1 MGVGDIVFFIV
12 SWWIILFIILPIK
25 IKVPDNPQIGTAS
38 SAPVK
43 PYLLIK
49 SIIATVGS
57 ALLTALYVYLKIKGY
72 INFEAMYD
80 LVTFI

>member
-12 SWWIILFIILPIK
+12 SWWVILFIILPIK
-25 IKVPDNPQIGTAS
+25 IEVPDDPQIGTAS

-43 PYLLIK
+43 SYLLVK
-49 SIIATVGS
+49 SIIATVLS
-57 ALLTALYVYLKIKGY
+57 VILTALYVYLKIKGY
-72 INFEAMYD
+72 IDFEAIYD